1 MQVIDEFKE
10 QLQNSFVKLPKKWH
24 FQALSKW
31 FKWKLLS
38 KQADYSEPEM
48 AKIFTFF
55 HNFDSWQHWIRPLL

>member
-48 AKIFTFF
+48 ATKFYFF
-55 HNFDSWQHWIRPLL
+55 PQFW

>member
-48 AKIFTFF
+48 AKKFYIFPQF
-55 HNFDSWQHWIRPLL
+55 W